1 MISLP
6 LRPASLTH
14 KKCQRRIIICGMH
27 PVGCQDRSI
36 DLKDV
41 FVEYPACVISVAV
54 LAAVAQRDLFLL
66 VFIVLYDRRSMF
78 LFH

>member
-1 MISLP
+1 
-6 LRPASLTH
+6 
-14 KKCQRRIIICGMH
+14 MH